1 MKRSRALA
9 AALGLAAALIALAA
23 AALALTASSAD
34 AQDAP
39 PAASTAAAP
48 AAAPATAAEALEAFR
63 RGDPRTAADTW
74 RALALATPDNPD
86 LWYDLGTAEARA
98 GRPGPA
104 IHALEQALLL
114 RPGDDDAAHNLAT
127 VRARVVETALG
138 GRSERRAVLPG
149 EDDAGT
155 GLLTALAPRALG
167 ITFAVAWVLLFAL
180 LHLARR
186 AAHAGLRT
194 AASFAAVVCGL
205 VSLATGGLLI
215 GRKMMIED
223 RLYGVVAEETA
234 ARQGPGDRYPQ
245 VIDVLP
251 GVKVRLGGEEA
262 GWRQVVLPDGGGAWI
277 ASEQVLPL
285 RRP

>member
-1 MKRSRALA
+1 M
-9 AALGLAAALIALAA
+9 
-23 AALALTASSAD
+23 
-34 AQDAP
+34 
-39 PAASTAAAP
+39 
-48 AAAPATAAEALEAFR
+48 
-63 RGDPRTAADTW
+63 
-74 RALALATPDNPD
+74 
-86 LWYDLGTAEARA
+86 
-98 GRPGPA
+98 
-104 IHALEQALLL
+104 HALEQALLL
-114 RPGDDDAAHNLAT
+114 RPGDDDAAHNLAA
-127 VRARVVETALG
+127 VRARVVQSALG

-167 ITFAVAWVLLFAL
+167 LTFAAAWVLLFAL
-180 LHLARR
+180 LHLTRR

-234 ARQGPGDRYPQ
+234 ARQGPGDRYPP

-277 ASEQVLPL
+277 ASDELLPL